1 MASEIVAALLLHEG
15 DVALAAADLLASGS
29 RCTNNTNTKRKNFSI
44 DALIKKGSNASVY
57 RGTWGDDP
65 NVVIKKFD
73 KKKVGRAYVANEFSL
88 GKKAGEAGFAA
99 KMYSFGGNN
108 THYLIFQEYLEKP
121 ATLTDY
127 SEFLDLVKNMFEETG
142 IEHGDPLPN
151 LRRDSEDT
159 LKFIDF
165 GKASKQTPD
174 QLKFVIQRAIKSV
187 IENNPRF
194 QGGTYTFWGNQTFT
208 RKANFEYGIMES
220 FDEETDVDWPILNQ
234 IQTWLAEHNL
244 DVPRFEVSG
253 IP

>member
-29 RCTNNTNTKRKNFSI
+29 RCTNNNTNTKRKNFSI
-44 DALIKKGSNASVY
+44 NALIKKGSKASVY

-73 KKKVGRAYVANEFSL
+73 KKRVDRPYVANEFSL

-99 KMYSFGGNN
+99 KMYSFGGTN
-108 THYLIFQEYLEKP
+108 THYLIFQEYLENP

-142 IEHGDPLPN
+142 IEHGDPLAN

-194 QGGTYTFWGNQTFT
+194 QGGTYV
-208 RKANFEYGIMES
+208 I
-220 FDEETDVDWPILNQ
+220 FDEDTDADWPIFKQ
-234 IQTWLAEHNL
+234 IRTWLEKHNL
-244 DVPRFEVSG
+244 DVPRYSLSG
-253 IP
+253 MP